1 MNRVPKKLTESGR
14 LCVIQYG
21 KIDFDFDEGIK
32 EAEDGVKY
40 GVQAFKV

>member
-1 MNRVPKKLTESGR
+1 MSRVPKKLTESGR
-14 LCVIQYG
+14 LRIIQYG
-21 KIDFDFDEGIK
+21 KMDFDFHEGTK